1 MRPNYAALSWV
12 YAGDRFMDVGLKRAY
27 DKPSADD
34 GYRIL
39 VDRVWPRGISKDDAK
54 IDKWL
59 KDIAPTKELRK
70 WFGHDAEKWPEFKKR
85 YFRQL
90 EERSEA
96 VDEVKQRAGEKTVT
110 LVYAAKDEDHNNAV
124 ALKEYLESQN
134 K

>member
-1 MRPNYAALSWV
+1 
-12 YAGDRFMDVGLKRAY
+12 MDVGLKRAY